1 LFVHTPPLAEIRI
14 RKRKRLRNKEA
25 KALADQISE
34 AVGVPVFSGDEP
46 IDRAESPDFD
56 LIYVGNDI
64 LGMIVDEKP
73 FLTLRGV
80 LRYEPVKRFVTID
93 MGAVPYIANGADC
106 MGPGIVEADTSI
118 AEGDFV
124 WIRDVNNKRPLAVG
138 ISLRSGEDLTKKL
151 PGKAIKTL
159 NTVGDKLWKAGE

>member
-1 LFVHTPPLAEIRI
+1 MAEIRI

-25 KALADQISE
+25 KALADEIS
-34 AVGVPVFSGDEP
+34 AIVGVPVFNGDEP

-64 LGMIVDEKP
+64 LGMIVGEKP

-80 LRYEPVKRFVTID
+80 LRYEPVKRYVTID

-106 MGPGIVEADTSI
+106 MGPGIVEADPEI

-124 WIRDVNNKRPLAVG
+124 WIRDINNKRPLAVG
-138 ISLRSGEDLTKKL
+138 ISQRSGEELSKKL

>member
-1 LFVHTPPLAEIRI
+1 MAEIRI

-25 KALADQISE
+25 KALADEIS
-34 AVGVPVFSGDEP
+34 AIVGVPVFDGDEP

-64 LGMIVDEKP
+64 LGMIVGEKP

-80 LRYEPVKRFVTID
+80 LRYEPVKRYVTID

-106 MGPGIVEADTSI
+106 MGPGIVEADPEI

-124 WIRDVNNKRPLAVG
+124 WIRDINNKRPLAVG
-138 ISLRSGEDLTKKL
+138 ISQRSGEELSKKL

>member
-1 LFVHTPPLAEIRI
+1 MAEIRI

-25 KALADQISE
+25 KALADEIS
-34 AVGVPVFSGDEP
+34 AIVGVPVFTGDEP

-64 LGMIVDEKP
+64 YGMIVEGKP

-80 LRYEPVKRFVTID
+80 LRYEPTKRYVTVD
-93 MGAVPYIANGADC
+93 MGAVPFIANGADC
-106 MGPGIVEADTSI
+106 MGPGIVEADPDI

-124 WIRDVNNKRPLAVG
+124 WLRDVNNKRALAVG
-138 ISLRSGEDLTKKL
+138 ISLRSGADLVKKQ
-151 PGKAIKTL
+151 PGKAIRTL

>member
-1 LFVHTPPLAEIRI
+1 MAEIRI

-25 KALADQISE
+25 KALADEIS
-34 AVGVPVFSGDEP
+34 AIVGVPVFDGDEP

-64 LGMIVDEKP
+64 LGMIVGDKP

-80 LRYEPVKRFVTID
+80 LRYEPVKRYVTID

-106 MGPGIVEADTSI
+106 MGPGIVEADPEI

-124 WIRDVNNKRPLAVG
+124 WIRDINNKRPLAVG
-138 ISLRSGEDLTKKL
+138 ISQRSGEELSKKL

>member
-1 LFVHTPPLAEIRI
+1 MAEIRI

-25 KALADQISE
+25 KALADEIS
-34 AVGVPVFSGDEP
+34 AIVGVPVFDGDEP

-64 LGMIVDEKP
+64 LGMIVGDKP

-80 LRYEPVKRFVTID
+80 LRYEPVKRDVTID

-106 MGPGIVEADTSI
+106 MGPGIVEADPEI

-124 WIRDVNNKRPLAVG
+124 WIRDINNKRPLAVG
-138 ISLRSGEDLTKKL
+138 ISQRSGEELSKKL

>member
-1 LFVHTPPLAEIRI
+1 MAEIRI

-25 KALADQISE
+25 KALADEIS
-34 AVGVPVFSGDEP
+34 AIVGVPVFDGDEP

-64 LGMIVDEKP
+64 LGMIVGDKP

-80 LRYEPVKRFVTID
+80 LRYEPVKRYVTID

-106 MGPGIVEADTSI
+106 MGPGIVEADPEI

-124 WIRDVNNKRPLAVG
+124 WIRDINNKRPLAVV
-138 ISLRSGEDLTKKL
+138 ISQRSGEELSKKL
-151 PGKAIKTL
+151 PGKAIKAL